1 MIYINIQNKWQ
12 CYFFLNK
19 KELPLMLHTLKKF
32 NLSRSSME
40 NTVDIMNSVNSGI
53 TNSNLRS
60 RVSIVGISSASNIG
74 QWFDTLVHEL
84 KHVQSHICEYY
95 GISEHGE
102 QAAYLIGYLMRQF
115 INKIK

>member
-19 KELPLMLHTLKKF
+19 KELPLMLYTLKKF
-32 NLSRSSME
+32 NLSRSSIE

-53 TNSNLRS
+53 TNSNLRD
-60 RVSIVGISSASNIG
+60 RVSIVGISSASSIG

-95 GISEHGE
+95 DISEHGE